1 MDIAYI
7 LLVACALS
15 MDCFAVSLS
24 VGLCRKET
32 SQLEILKIGLFFG
45 LFQAGMT
52 LAGAFC
58 GKFLAEAIGAFDHW
72 IAFGLLAFIGA
83 KMIREAISGEEGQT
97 FTQKLSLYTLAALA
111 VATSLDALAVGIS
124 FALIGHEIPWTSTV
138 IGIVAFLSAEIG
150 VNSGKYIGKKFSP
163 RIAEALGGGVLIFIG
178 AKILLEHLKAECF

>member
-1 MDIAYI
+1 MDIVGI
-7 LLVACALS
+7 FLVACALS

-32 SQLEILKIGLFFG
+32 SQIEILKIGLFFG

-58 GKFLAEAIGAFDHW
+58 GKFLAEIIGAFDHW
-72 IAFGLLAFIGA
+72 IAFGLLAFIGVR
-83 KMIREAISGEEGQT
+83 MIREAIHGGDGQT
-97 FTQKLSLYTLAALA
+97 FTQKLSIKTLAALA
-111 VATSLDALAVGIS
+111 VATSLDALAVGLS

-163 RIAEALGGGVLIFIG
+163 RIAETIGGGVLILIG
-178 AKILLEHLKAECF
+178 TKILIEHLTAT